1 MITLAPWCGNT
12 CRTALGTEAGVSG
25 CCFTWLITPRNNIGV
40 WQKLTELCLCRL
52 VLSAQVLQS
61 HAGFTTTAST
71 TLSLWS
77 KCLHKQFRILPSSA
91 LRLLQTTKEIRCRQH
106 QSITEWNFYVL
117 YIFIY
122 TQVCLGTR
130 SNVWKYNEKNVDRN
144 RCSVTILDDIVMCY
158 INIYLCCEN
167 LKRQQKVD
175 WLPQWQI
182 LMHIMRWMWRH
193 VDEDAHAL
201 LEVNLPA
208 LEMF

>member
-1 MITLAPWCGNT
+1 MWEHLQDSSWHRGRCVWMLLHVTHHPKKQYRCLAEAHRAVFMSASALCTGTTITC
-12 CRTALGTEAGVSG
+12 
-25 CCFTWLITPRNNIGV
+25 WLHYN
-40 WQKLTELCLCRL
+40 CLYPS
-52 VLSAQVLQS
+52 V
-61 HAGFTTTAST
+61 
-71 TLSLWS
+71 SLWS

-91 LRLLQTTKEIRCRQH
+91 LTLLQTTKEIRCRLH
-106 QSITEWNFYVL
+106 QSIPEWNFYVL

-144 RCSVTILDDIVMCY
+144 MCSVTILDDIVMCY

-182 LMHIMRWMWRH
+182 LMHIMGWMWRH
-193 VDEDAHAL
+193 MDEDAHAL